1 MRNITNIILIV
12 AISLFSLEGFA
23 QKKTKAKDIRYTVGV
38 KELSYENTAY
48 KDYVAQITEN
58 IATNLKSTNRANV
71 IVAKS
76 AQAASENLDEN
87 RVAEDMSTWVTS
99 SSGFVKYTL
108 HGSINSIKFIKM
120 GAEGYKSVVSFT
132 VRIVDNIT
140 TDIVAQQ
147 DFKSGGAAGEIARA
161 SAFPSALK
169 TTNQPQIDFFKSF
182 FKLRTTILRI
192 DKASKTSASYV
203 TIISGSTS
211 GLTKKDQFVVKQ
223 IEEVDGFEIEN
234 IIATLKVSEIGARTT
249 KCKVVKGGKEILSLF
264 DKDNRE
270 SLICEL
276 KVKKK

>member
-12 AISLFSLEGFA
+12 GISLFSLEGYA
-23 QKKTKAKDIRYTVGV
+23 QSKTKAKDIRYTVGV
-38 KELSYENTAY
+38 KELSYENAAY

-58 IATNLKSTNRANV
+58 IATNLKSTSRAKV

-76 AQAASENLDEN
+76 AQAASDNLDEN

-120 GAEGYKSVVSFT
+120 GAKGYKSVVSFT
-132 VRIVDNIT
+132 VRIVDNVT

-169 TTNQPQIDFFKSF
+169 TTNEAQKDFFKSF

-203 TIISGSTS
+203 TILSGSTS
-211 GLTKKDQFVVKQ
+211 GLTKKDQFIVKQ

-234 IIATLKVSEIGARTT
+234 IIGTLKVKEIGARTT
-249 KCKVVKGGKEILSLF
+249 KCQVVKGGKEILSLF

-276 KVKKK
+276 KIKK